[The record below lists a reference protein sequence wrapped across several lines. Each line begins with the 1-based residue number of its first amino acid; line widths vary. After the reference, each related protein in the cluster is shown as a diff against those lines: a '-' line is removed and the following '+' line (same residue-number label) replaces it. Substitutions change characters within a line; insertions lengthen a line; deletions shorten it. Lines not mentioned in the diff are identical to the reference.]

1 MKNKQKACIL
11 FYLIGLSFLF
21 NSCEKEAI
29 NPEQVK
35 EFSILSTNTGSD
47 YTIWVVLPENYNPGL
62 TYETVYVLDANWP
75 SMNYEKI
82 AKMTKKKSAEYNRQN
97 SIVVGINNNGD
108 GRNMDF
114 TPTVT
119 SEGGGGS
126 ENYSK
131 FIEFELIPKI
141 ESDYSVDNTAEGR
154 VLMGHSLGGLLTC
167 FFFTKHPNVFYN
179 YITLSPAIWYDN
191 DLLLHYETDTR
202 AGNSAINN
210 LVFIGCGELE
220 EWCVVRAKEWNYR
233 LSTYYP
239 NCKLDLK
246 ILANRNHNPS
256 ALENAET
263 GLDFY
268 YKNK

>member
-1 MKNKQKACIL
+1 MKKIKKVHVL
-11 FYLIGLSFLF
+11 FYLLGIMLFF
-21 NSCEKEAI
+21 NSCKKDVI
-29 NPEQVK
+29 NPDQVK
-35 EFSILSTNTGSD
+35 EFSIPSANTGSN
-47 YTIWVVLPENYNPGL
+47 YTIWVVLPINYNSNL
-62 TYETVYVLDANWP
+62 KYETVYVLDANWAT
-75 SMNYEKI
+75 MDYKKI
-82 AKMTKKKSAEYNRQN
+82 AKRTEEISAAHNQQN
-97 SIVVGINNNGD
+97 AIVVGINNNGD
-108 GRNMDF
+108 ERNRDF

-141 ESDYSVDNTAEGR
+141 ESDYSVDTTAKGR

-167 FFFTKHPNVFYN
+167 FFFTKHPDVFYN

-202 AGNSAINN
+202 ASNSAINN

-233 LSTYYP
+233 LSSYYP

-246 ILANRNHNPS
+246 ILANRNHNQS

>member
-1 MKNKQKACIL
+1 MKKLQKVPVL
-11 FYLIGLSFLF
+11 LYLIGLSLFF
-21 NSCEKEAI
+21 NSCEKEDM

-35 EFSILSTNTGSD
+35 EFSIHSTNTGSD
-47 YTIWVVLPENYNPGL
+47 YTIWVVLPKNYDSGL

-75 SMNYEKI
+75 TMSYEKI
-82 AKMTKKKSAEYNRQN
+82 AKMTEEKSAEYNRQN
-97 SIVVGINNNGD
+97 AIVVGINNNGD

-141 ESDYSVDNTAEGR
+141 ESDYSVNTTAKSR
-154 VLMGHSLGGLLTC
+154 VLIGHSYGGLLTC
-167 FFFTKHPNVFYN
+167 YFFTKHPNVFFSYL
-179 YITLSPAIWYDN
+179 TLSASTWYDN
-191 DLLLHYETDTR
+191 DLLFRYESDTR
-202 AGNSAINN
+202 ANNSLINN

-220 EWCVVRAKEWNYR
+220 EWSVVRAQEWNYR
-233 LSTYYP
+233 LSTFYP
-239 NCKLDLK
+239 KCKVAYK
-246 ILANRNHNPS
+246 KLANRNHNQS